1 VPSGLGAFLVLVV
14 TQRLTLMIDGIPHC
28 YSRGQVV
35 PMCCRALLQEVCL
48 NHAGTSLWSA
58 LPYCN

>member
-1 VPSGLGAFLVLVV
+1 ML
-14 TQRLTLMIDGIPHC
+14 PHC

-48 NHAGTSLWSA
+48 NHAGTSSQLHVTYLYLA
-58 LPYCN
+58 EITGN